1 LVQQQP
7 IGGFCLEVRE
17 IILEVF
23 EEYFEKLPS
32 WIRWILFLPLSIIVY
47 VLSNFLTNIGGV
59 LMNFL
64 SLHPMSDKLFTHII
78 SPAVAGY
85 LAVAF
90 AFAMVPAKKII
101 VFLIITG
108 IWMIVY
114 GAVVA
119 FALLVNDWRSAIP
132 GIVSAV
138 TATFCYMYYK
148 EQLTSSTFISSLP
161 EVE

>member
-7 IGGFCLEVRE
+7 IGGFCLEIRR

-23 EEYFEKLPS
+23 DEYFERLPS

-90 AFAMVPAKKII
+90 AFAMVPTKKII
-101 VFLIITG
+101 IFLIITA

-119 FALLVNDWRSAIP
+119 FAFLVDDWRSAIP
-132 GIVSAV
+132 GIISAV
-138 TATFCYMYYK
+138 TATFCYMHYK
-148 EQLTSSTFISSLP
+148 EKLSSSDFIFSSP